1 MIIQGV
7 TLNGVTV
14 VDASVPVSGTN
25 MLLYLDA
32 ANTSSYPG
40 SGTTWYDIS
49 GNTNNTTGT
58 SNTAYNSGNS
68 GYFNF
73 TDPGYFTTASSK
85 YNKTYT
91 GKSIFIAGKL
101 ASAMNT
107 NQYRCLFGSTSNGTR
122 NFNLYF
128 YRDVSGN
135 YKLHFDNNSSGS
147 ISTTFS
153 YTPGSWFTCGIT
165 LTTGGVLTYY
175 YNGQAFNT
183 GSATFY
189 QYISNSGES
198 VGASDNYW
206 NGPISVVGIYGST
219 LSAAQMLQCHNA
231 VRDRYGLS

>member
-1 MIIQGV
+1 MDIQGV
-7 TLNGVTV
+7 NLSGVNVT
-14 VDASVPVSGTN
+14 DASIPVTGTN

-32 ANTSSYPG
+32 GNISSYPG

-49 GNTNNTTGT
+49 GNSNNTTGT
-58 SNTAYNSGNS
+58 SNTAYNSANG

-85 YNKTYT
+85 YNKTFT
-91 GKSIFIAGKL
+91 GKTVFIAGKL
-101 ASAMNT
+101 ASAMT
-107 NQYRCLFGSTSNGTR
+107 NATYRCLFGSNGTR

-128 YRDVSGN
+128 YRDSGGA
-135 YKLHFDNNSSGS
+135 YHLHFDNNSSGS

-153 YTPGSWFTCGIT
+153 YTPGNWFTCGIT

-189 QYISNSGES
+189 QYILNSSEN

-206 NGPISVVGIYGST
+206 NGPISVACIYGSALT
-219 LSAAQMLQCHNA
+219 AQQMLQCHNY
-231 VRDRYGLS
+231 VRTRYGLS